1 MFLRLF
7 VFPSFF
13 SFLSAQT
20 RIEKKNFKKTHHQDC
35 FRAVTGLPVSPYFS
49 AYKMLWLL
57 ENVPAVKK
65 AAEEGKLA
73 LGTVDSWLIFHLT
86 GGSRGKKEGGSSSSP
101 SASDSDPTFVTDVTN
116 ASRTGLMCLGTREW
130 HAGTCAKLGI
140 DPSWLPRIASSA
152 EIYGKVV
159 APPASSENIAEMV
172 RDKASLYRT
181 CSGEFGF
188 ASDPSSSPSSEVIS
202 WGCRALAGVPI
213 SGCLGDQQAA
223 LLGQRCRVGE
233 AKATYGTGAFV
244 LLVTGSSDGSGGKG
258 GGEGAPGPVASSSGL
273 LTTAAYQLGKGA
285 PLFYALEGAVAVAGA
300 GVSWLRDGLGVIESP
315 REVEELA
322 RSVETSGGV
331 VLVPAFAGLLAPRWR
346 SDARGVVVGLTSA
359 TTRAHL
365 CRAMLDAIGWQTKE
379 VVEAMARDRGSA
391 ATARSGESPL
401 SSDSA
406 AEEEKQQPQQQ
417 TNPPSSFSAVAAI
430 SRLRVDGGAS
440 RNDLLMQI
448 QADLLGLP
456 VERPAH
462 GETTSLGAALAA
474 GVGAGIFSAEEAF
487 TVGADDSPAVFLP
500 KAKREDVKKAYAKW
514 NDAVERS
521 YGLA

>member
-1 MFLRLF
+1 MK
-7 VFPSFF
+7 
-13 SFLSAQT
+13 
-20 RIEKKNFKKTHHQDC
+20 IEKKKKKKQDC

-65 AAEEGKLA
+65 AAEEKRLA
-73 LGTVDSWLIFHLT
+73 FGTVDSWLIFHLT
-86 GGSRGKKEGGSSSSP
+86 GGVDKNSTSSSSSP
-101 SASDSDPTFVTDVTN
+101 SDSKDNFVTDVTN
-116 ASRTGLMCLGTREW
+116 ASRTGLMCLRSRSW
-130 HAGTCAKLGI
+130 HAETCAKLGI
-140 DPSWLPRIASSA
+140 DVAWLPRIASSA
-152 EIYGKVV
+152 EVYGRVV
-159 APPASSENIAEMV
+159 APAASSENLLSEAV
-172 RDKASLYRT
+172 RDQASLYRT
-181 CSGEFGF
+181 CGGESGF
-188 ASDPSSSPSSEVIS
+188 AEPETEPTSSSSEEEKKIVS

-244 LLVTGSSDGSGGKG
+244 LMVTGSGSSVSSSSGKEGEGGGSGE
-258 GGEGAPGPVASSSGL
+258 GEGAVGPVPSSSGL
-273 LTTAAYQLGKGA
+273 LTTAAYQLGPNA

-300 GVSWLRDGLGVIESP
+300 GVSWLRDGLGIIENP
-315 REVEELA
+315 REVEALA
-322 RSVETSGGV
+322 RSVPTSGGL

-346 SDARGVVVGLTSA
+346 ADARGVIVGLTSA
-359 TTRAHL
+359 TTKAHVA
-365 CRAMLDAIGWQTKE
+365 RAMLEAIGWQTKE
-379 VVEAMARDRGSA
+379 VVEAMAQDRSSA
-391 ATARSGESPL
+391 AGAARSKGGVE
-401 SSDSA
+401 
-406 AEEEKQQPQQQ
+406 EEEKNKN
-417 TNPPSSFSAVAAI
+417 NPSPSCSVAAI

-440 RNDLLMQI
+440 RNDLLMEI

-474 GVGAGIFSAEEAF
+474 GVGAGVFSAEEAF
-487 TVGADDSPAVFLP
+487 TVGAGNSPAVFLP
-500 KAKREDVKKAYAKW
+500 KARREDVAKAYEKW

>member
-1 MFLRLF
+1 
-7 VFPSFF
+7 
-13 SFLSAQT
+13 
-20 RIEKKNFKKTHHQDC
+20 
-35 FRAVTGLPVSPYFS
+35 
-49 AYKMLWLL
+49 MLWLL

-65 AAEEGKLA
+65 AAEEGRLA
-73 LGTVDSWLIFHLT
+73 FGTVDSWLIFHLT
-86 GGSRGKKEGGSSSSP
+86 GGSSRGSKNNEASP
-101 SASDSDPTFVTDVTN
+101 SDDNFVTDVTN
-116 ASRTGLMCLGTREW
+116 ASRTGLMCLRTRSW

-140 DPSWLPRIASSA
+140 DVGWLPRIASSA
-152 EIYGKVV
+152 EIYGTVV
-159 APPASSENIAEMV
+159 APPASSENISEMV

-181 CSGEFGF
+181 CGGESGF
-188 ASDPSSSPSSEVIS
+188 AAEDPSDEKSNVVS

-244 LLVTGSSDGSGGKG
+244 LLVTGSSGNSSGEGGERGEEG
-258 GGEGAPGPVASSSGL
+258 GGGVGPVPSSSGL
-273 LTTAAYQLGKGA
+273 LTTAAYQLGRDA
-285 PLFYALEGAVAVAGA
+285 PLFFALEGAVAVAGA
-300 GVSWLRDGLGVIESP
+300 GVSWLRDGLGIIESP
-315 REVEELA
+315 REVEALA
-322 RSVETSGGV
+322 RSVSDSGGV

-346 SDARGVVVGLTSA
+346 ADARGVIVGLTSA
-359 TTRAHL
+359 TTRAHVA
-365 CRAMLDAIGWQTKE
+365 RAMLEAIGWQTKE
-379 VVEAMARDRGSA
+379 VVEAMARDRSSA
-391 ATARSGESPL
+391 AAKRSKGEGAGCP

-406 AEEEKQQPQQQ
+406 AATAAANEEEGEK
-417 TNPPSSFSAVAAI
+417 TNSPSSSCSVAAI

-440 RNDLLMQI
+440 RNDLLMEV

-474 GVGAGIFSAEEAF
+474 GVGAGVFSAEEAF
-487 TVGADDSPAVFLP
+487 TVGTAGNSPAVFLP
-500 KAKREDVKKAYAKW
+500 RAEREDVAKAYAKW